1 MPPAPTLLL
10 TLALTACAAGTA
22 TRAPQAA
29 STQGVKRADASV
41 HTVERAD
48 SRLGP
53 PSVRG
58 LSLRRVDRPSSA
70 EPPIALY

>member
-1 MPPAPTLLL
+1 MPPATTLVLC
-10 TLALTACAAGTA
+10 LALTACTAGTA
-22 TRAPQAA
+22 TRAPQAQSA
-29 STQGVKRADASV
+29 QGAQGTEA
-41 HTVERAD
+41 TERAA

-58 LSLRRVDRPSSA
+58 LSLRRIDRPSSA